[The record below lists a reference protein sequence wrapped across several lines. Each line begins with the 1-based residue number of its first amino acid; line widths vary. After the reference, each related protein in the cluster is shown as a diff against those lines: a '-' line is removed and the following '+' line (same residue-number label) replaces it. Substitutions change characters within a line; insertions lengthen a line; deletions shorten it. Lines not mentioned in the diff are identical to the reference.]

1 MYSYFLESE
10 IPKMIGLADRFSLDE
25 MLEVWQLSNDS
36 IYKSESDVKMF
47 ISFNF

>member
-1 MYSYFLESE
+1 
-10 IPKMIGLADRFSLDE
+10 MIGLADADRFSLDE

-36 IYKSESDVKMF
+36 IYKSEPDVKMF